1 MWQCVYISYKLNVV
15 VGYASSILTIWTIE
29 INKCSLKTFMPKQQW
44 LSQVDKYHYYML
56 FILHF
61 NVILM
66 TNILYI
72 SCLLITLLLQEFPT

>member
-1 MWQCVYISYKLNVV
+1 
-15 VGYASSILTIWTIE
+15 
-29 INKCSLKTFMPKQQW
+29 MPKQQW

-72 SCLLITLLLQEFPT
+72 GCLLITLLLQESPT

>member
-1 MWQCVYISYKLNVV
+1 
-15 VGYASSILTIWTIE
+15 
-29 INKCSLKTFMPKQQW
+29 MPKQQW
-44 LSQVDKYHYYML
+44 LSQVDHYYML